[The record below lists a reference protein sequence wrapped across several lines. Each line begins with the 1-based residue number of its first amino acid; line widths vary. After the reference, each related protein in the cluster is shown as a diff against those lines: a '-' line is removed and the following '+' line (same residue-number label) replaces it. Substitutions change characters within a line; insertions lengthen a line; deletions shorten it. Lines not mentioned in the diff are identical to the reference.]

1 MQAVAMFIGEAI
13 CIFLFIY
20 YKHNNKEEYEKEK
33 EKALANGKLKPNY
46 FLIALPALSDACTST
61 L

>member
-1 MQAVAMFIGEAI
+1 MFMGEAI
-13 CIFLFIY
+13 CIFLFLH
-20 YKHNNKEEYEKEK
+20 YKATNKEEYEKETEEAYAK
-33 EKALANGKLKPNY
+33 GKKKANY